1 MKNCRGFTLMEVTMA
16 LLLLAG
22 ALVVLLG
29 LQSST
34 IQRAV
39 RDRNQQQ
46 AMLIAR
52 SILAAVEVAATD
64 LEPQDITE
72 APDRL
77 IEKLVGAP
85 PPERLEEGA
94 GRSFE
99 ANLRIEE
106 FELPVPN
113 QDPKFGDNPIKLKQ
127 IVLTV
132 FWGETSADQLQVVF
146 LAADK
151 EK

>member
-1 MKNCRGFTLMEVTMA
+1 MNRARGFTLMEVTMA

-39 RDRNQQQ
+39 RDRNQQS

-52 SILAAVEVAATD
+52 SILAAVEVSADKLD
-64 LEPQDITE
+64 LQDITDT
-72 APDRL
+72 PDRL
-77 IEKLVGAP
+77 IERLIGTT

-94 GRSFE
+94 GRAFQ
-99 ANLRIEE
+99 ANLRVEE
-106 FELPVPN
+106 FELPIPN
-113 QDPKFGDNPIKLKQ
+113 QDPKFGDSPIKLKQ
-127 IVLTV
+127 AVLTV
-132 FWGETSADQLQVVF
+132 FWGENPADQLQVVF
-146 LAADK
+146 LVPDRNR
-151 EK
+151 